1 MKKNFFRRN
10 GKIYYL
16 LGVGEDGHKYYLESA
31 HFDCG
36 WYWGI
41 GYIESFTN
49 DKCPVRAKTIRTHSH
64 FSTTIFERGMSCFNA
79 FKRTFPENPFNDDE
93 IWTICELMKT
103 AYTAR
108 HYADTLHIG
117 GSNITTNPMRD
128 LIMSNA
134 EEYKRI
140 NESVIPALMNSLYEI
155 LMPEGENGK

>member
-1 MKKNFFRRN
+1 MKKQSFCRN
-10 GKIYYL
+10 GKNYYL
-16 LGVGEDGHKYYLESA
+16 LGVGEDGYKYYLESA

-49 DKCPVRAKTIRTHSH
+49 NHAPAHSKSIRTHSH
-64 FSTTIFERGMSCFNA
+64 FSTTIFERGMSCFDT
-79 FKRTFPENPFNDDE
+79 FKRTFPENPFNDKE

-103 AYTAR
+103 AYTAL
-108 HYADTLHIG
+108 HYADMLYIG

-128 LIMSNA
+128 FIMSNA

-155 LMPEGENGK
+155 LMPEGEN